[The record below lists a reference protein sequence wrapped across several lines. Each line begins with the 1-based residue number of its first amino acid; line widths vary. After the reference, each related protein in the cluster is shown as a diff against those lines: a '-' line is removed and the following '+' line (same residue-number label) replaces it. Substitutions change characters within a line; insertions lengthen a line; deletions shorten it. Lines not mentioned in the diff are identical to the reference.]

1 MPLANRFRL
10 CLLHCVTK
18 VSHTVDTARV
28 RQVAS
33 RPLPL
38 SLGVPLVTLRNAAND
53 TGDGYTQVYIF
64 INPQQK
70 LIMAT
75 KAKQQSLSEMV
86 PNGTS
91 TSRTCVSDASDT
103 SHSHLNAAPLQSLDA
118 ASEKTY
124 HCTTGRGN
132 HYVVQ
137 AKNPSEAILK
147 MAVLE
152 ERLEAD
158 DVRKDDKDAYDL
170 RREARKRNG
179 SEARAEL
186 SACYTLLDARKYG
199 AERPHWIY
207 TLDLKITEEEDNT
220 AIAK

>member
-1 MPLANRFRL
+1 
-10 CLLHCVTK
+10 
-18 VSHTVDTARV
+18 
-28 RQVAS
+28 
-33 RPLPL
+33 
-38 SLGVPLVTLRNAAND
+38 
-53 TGDGYTQVYIF
+53 
-64 INPQQK
+64 
-70 LIMAT
+70 MAT
-75 KAKQQSLSEMV
+75 KENQQTLSEMV

-91 TSRTCVSDASDT
+91 TSRTYVSDVSNT
-103 SHSHLNAAPLQSLDA
+103 SVSNLNAAPLQSLET
-118 ASEKTY
+118 ASEKKTY

-152 ERLEAD
+152 ERLESEN
-158 DVRKDDKDAYDL
+158 VRKDDKDAYDL

-207 TLDLKITEEEDNT
+207 TLDLKINEVEENK

>member
-1 MPLANRFRL
+1 
-10 CLLHCVTK
+10 
-18 VSHTVDTARV
+18 
-28 RQVAS
+28 
-33 RPLPL
+33 
-38 SLGVPLVTLRNAAND
+38 
-53 TGDGYTQVYIF
+53 
-64 INPQQK
+64 
-70 LIMAT
+70 MAT

-91 TSRTCVSDASDT
+91 TTRTYDSVVSNT
-103 SHSHLNAAPLQSLDA
+103 SVSNLNAGFNSALDA
-118 ASEKTY
+118 ASEKKTY

-186 SACYTLLDARKYG
+186 SACYSLLDARKYG

-207 TLDLKITEEEDNT
+207 TLDLKINEVEENK

>member
-1 MPLANRFRL
+1 
-10 CLLHCVTK
+10 
-18 VSHTVDTARV
+18 
-28 RQVAS
+28 
-33 RPLPL
+33 
-38 SLGVPLVTLRNAAND
+38 
-53 TGDGYTQVYIF
+53 
-64 INPQQK
+64 
-70 LIMAT
+70 MAT

-91 TSRTCVSDASDT
+91 TSRSCVSDASNT
-103 SHSHLNAAPLQSLDA
+103 SGLKSNAAPLQSLET
-118 ASEKTY
+118 ASEKKTY

-152 ERLEAD
+152 ERLESD
-158 DVRKDDKDAYDL
+158 NVRKDDKDAYDL

-179 SEARAEL
+179 SDARAEL

-199 AERPHWIY
+199 AERPHWVY
-207 TLDLKITEEEDNT
+207 TLDLKITEVEDNT

>member
-1 MPLANRFRL
+1 
-10 CLLHCVTK
+10 
-18 VSHTVDTARV
+18 
-28 RQVAS
+28 
-33 RPLPL
+33 
-38 SLGVPLVTLRNAAND
+38 
-53 TGDGYTQVYIF
+53 
-64 INPQQK
+64 
-70 LIMAT
+70 MAT
-75 KAKQQSLSEMV
+75 KANNNDLSEMV

-91 TSRTCVSDASDT
+91 TTRTYDSVVSNT
-103 SHSHLNAAPLQSLDA
+103 SVSNLNAAPLQSLET
-118 ASEKTY
+118 ASEKKTY

-158 DVRKDDKDAYDL
+158 NVRKDDKDAYDL

-199 AERPHWIY
+199 AERPHWVY
-207 TLDLKITEEEDNT
+207 TLDLKITEVEEKT

>member
-1 MPLANRFRL
+1 
-10 CLLHCVTK
+10 
-18 VSHTVDTARV
+18 
-28 RQVAS
+28 
-33 RPLPL
+33 
-38 SLGVPLVTLRNAAND
+38 
-53 TGDGYTQVYIF
+53 
-64 INPQQK
+64 
-70 LIMAT
+70 MAT
-75 KAKQQSLSEMV
+75 KAKQSFISEMV

-91 TSRTCVSDASDT
+91 TTRSCVRDASNT
-103 SHSHLNAAPLQSLDA
+103 SVSNLNAAPLQSLDA

-124 HCTTGRGN
+124 HCVTARGAN
-132 HYVVQ
+132 YVVQ
-137 AKNPSEAILK
+137 APNPSVAILK

-158 DVRKDDKDAYDL
+158 NVRKDDKDAYDL

-186 SACYTLLDARKYG
+186 SACYSYIDGRKYG

-207 TLDLKITEEEDNT
+207 TLDLKITEVEDNT

>member
-1 MPLANRFRL
+1 
-10 CLLHCVTK
+10 
-18 VSHTVDTARV
+18 
-28 RQVAS
+28 
-33 RPLPL
+33 
-38 SLGVPLVTLRNAAND
+38 
-53 TGDGYTQVYIF
+53 
-64 INPQQK
+64 
-70 LIMAT
+70 MAT
-75 KAKQQSLSEMV
+75 KAEQQSLSEMV

-91 TSRTCVSDASDT
+91 TSRSCVRDAST
-103 SHSHLNAAPLQSLDA
+103 PISNLNAAPLQSLET

-124 HCTTGRGN
+124 HCVTGRGN

-152 ERLEAD
+152 ERLESEN
-158 DVRKDDKDAYDL
+158 VRKDDKDAYDL

-179 SEARAEL
+179 SDARAEL

-199 AERPHWIY
+199 AERPHWVY
-207 TLDLKITEEEDNT
+207 TLDLKITEVEDNT

>member
-1 MPLANRFRL
+1 
-10 CLLHCVTK
+10 
-18 VSHTVDTARV
+18 
-28 RQVAS
+28 
-33 RPLPL
+33 
-38 SLGVPLVTLRNAAND
+38 
-53 TGDGYTQVYIF
+53 
-64 INPQQK
+64 
-70 LIMAT
+70 MAT
-75 KAKQQSLSEMV
+75 KAEQSFISEKV

-91 TSRTCVSDASDT
+91 TSRTYVSDVSNT
-103 SHSHLNAAPLQSLDA
+103 SVSNLNAAPLQSLET
-118 ASEKTY
+118 ASEKKTY

-158 DVRKDDKDAYDL
+158 NVRKDDKDAYDL

-186 SACYTLLDARKYG
+186 SACYSLLDARKYG

-207 TLDLKITEEEDNT
+207 TLDLKITEVEDNT

>member
-1 MPLANRFRL
+1 
-10 CLLHCVTK
+10 
-18 VSHTVDTARV
+18 
-28 RQVAS
+28 
-33 RPLPL
+33 
-38 SLGVPLVTLRNAAND
+38 
-53 TGDGYTQVYIF
+53 
-64 INPQQK
+64 
-70 LIMAT
+70 MAT
-75 KAKQQSLSEMV
+75 KANNNGLSKMV

-91 TSRTCVSDASDT
+91 TSRTYVSDVSNT
-103 SHSHLNAAPLQSLDA
+103 STFKSNAAPLQSLET

-158 DVRKDDKDAYDL
+158 NVRKDDKDAYDL

-186 SACYTLLDARKYG
+186 SACYSLFDARKYG

-207 TLDLKITEEEDNT
+207 TLDLKITEVEDNT

>member
-1 MPLANRFRL
+1 M
-10 CLLHCVTK
+10 
-18 VSHTVDTARV
+18 VS
-28 RQVAS
+28 
-33 RPLPL
+33 
-38 SLGVPLVTLRNAAND
+38 
-53 TGDGYTQVYIF
+53 
-64 INPQQK
+64 
-70 LIMAT
+70 
-75 KAKQQSLSEMV
+75 
-86 PNGTS
+86 NGTS
-91 TSRTCVSDASDT
+91 TSRTCVRDASDT
-103 SHSHLNAAPLQSLDA
+103 STLKSNAAPLQSLET
-118 ASEKTY
+118 ASEKAY

-158 DVRKDDKDAYDL
+158 NVRKDDKDAYDL

-186 SACYTLLDARKYG
+186 SACYSLLDARKYG

-207 TLDLKITEEEDNT
+207 TLDLKINEVEENK

>member
-1 MPLANRFRL
+1 
-10 CLLHCVTK
+10 
-18 VSHTVDTARV
+18 
-28 RQVAS
+28 
-33 RPLPL
+33 
-38 SLGVPLVTLRNAAND
+38 
-53 TGDGYTQVYIF
+53 
-64 INPQQK
+64 
-70 LIMAT
+70 MAT
-75 KAKQQSLSEMV
+75 KANNNDLSEMV

-91 TSRTCVSDASDT
+91 TTRTYDSVVSNT
-103 SHSHLNAAPLQSLDA
+103 SVSNLNAAPLQSLET
-118 ASEKTY
+118 ASEKKTY

-158 DVRKDDKDAYDL
+158 NVRKDDKDAYDL

-199 AERPHWIY
+199 AERPHWLY
-207 TLDLKITEEEDNT
+207 TLDLKITEVEDNT

>member
-1 MPLANRFRL
+1 
-10 CLLHCVTK
+10 
-18 VSHTVDTARV
+18 
-28 RQVAS
+28 
-33 RPLPL
+33 
-38 SLGVPLVTLRNAAND
+38 
-53 TGDGYTQVYIF
+53 
-64 INPQQK
+64 
-70 LIMAT
+70 MAT
-75 KAKQQSLSEMV
+75 KAKQSFISEMV

-91 TSRTCVSDASDT
+91 TTRSCVRDASNT
-103 SHSHLNAAPLQSLDA
+103 SVSNLNAAPLQSLDA

-124 HCTTGRGN
+124 HCVTARGAN
-132 HYVVQ
+132 YVVQ
-137 AKNPSEAILK
+137 APNPSVAILK

-158 DVRKDDKDAYDL
+158 NVRKDDKDAYDL

-186 SACYTLLDARKYG
+186 NACYSYIDGRKYG

-207 TLDLKITEEEDNT
+207 TLDLKITEVEDNT

>member
-1 MPLANRFRL
+1 
-10 CLLHCVTK
+10 
-18 VSHTVDTARV
+18 
-28 RQVAS
+28 
-33 RPLPL
+33 
-38 SLGVPLVTLRNAAND
+38 
-53 TGDGYTQVYIF
+53 
-64 INPQQK
+64 
-70 LIMAT
+70 MAT
-75 KAKQQSLSEMV
+75 KANNNGLSKMV

-91 TSRTCVSDASDT
+91 TSRTCVRDASDT
-103 SHSHLNAAPLQSLDA
+103 STFKSNAAPLQALDA
-118 ASEKTY
+118 ASEKKTY

-158 DVRKDDKDAYDL
+158 NVRKDDKDAYDL

-186 SACYTLLDARKYG
+186 SACYSLLDARKYG

-207 TLDLKITEEEDNT
+207 TLDLKITEVEDNT
-220 AIAK
+220 AIAE

>member
-1 MPLANRFRL
+1 MPLANRYRL
-10 CLLHCVTK
+10 CQLHCVTK
-18 VSHTVDTARV
+18 VSHTVDTARAG
-28 RQVAS
+28 QVAS

-38 SLGVPLVTLRNAAND
+38 SLGVPLVTRRNAAND
-53 TGDGYTQVYIF
+53 TGDGYTQVYLFQTPTYF
-64 INPQQK
+64 IMLRSK
-70 LIMAT
+70 L
-75 KAKQQSLSEMV
+75 QLLSKMV

-91 TSRTCVSDASDT
+91 TSRCVSDASNT
-103 SHSHLNAAPLQSLDA
+103 SVSNLNAAPLQSLDA

-124 HCTTGRGN
+124 HCVTARGAN
-132 HYVVQ
+132 YVVQ
-137 AKNPSEAILK
+137 APNPSVAILK
-147 MAVLE
+147 IAVLE

-158 DVRKDDKDAYDL
+158 NVRKDDKDAYDL

-186 SACYTLLDARKYG
+186 SACYTLLNARKYG

-207 TLDLKITEEEDNT
+207 TLDLKINEVEENK

>member
-1 MPLANRFRL
+1 
-10 CLLHCVTK
+10 
-18 VSHTVDTARV
+18 
-28 RQVAS
+28 
-33 RPLPL
+33 
-38 SLGVPLVTLRNAAND
+38 
-53 TGDGYTQVYIF
+53 
-64 INPQQK
+64 
-70 LIMAT
+70 MAT
-75 KAKQQSLSEMV
+75 KANDNGLSRMV

-91 TSRTCVSDASDT
+91 PHTYVSDVST
-103 SHSHLNAAPLQSLDA
+103 SISNLNAAPLQSLET
-118 ASEKTY
+118 ASEKKTY

-158 DVRKDDKDAYDL
+158 NVRKDDKDAYDL
-170 RREARKRNG
+170 RKEARRRNG

-186 SACYTLLDARKYG
+186 SACYSLLDARKYG

-207 TLDLKITEEEDNT
+207 TLDLKINEVEDNT